1 MSTDDGKPGGLFS
14 KVVRFVR
21 HPTQHWSEV
30 DAHADDPL
38 GQADREVL
46 RQTLERKR
54 RNDFVRQREFEQLR
68 RLRQKEEAGS
78 AEAPADAS
86 SQPASLQS
94 SQKPTDAR
102 AVTLKKID
110 AIEEQ
115 MSQQWWR
122 NKQPADASTLPMYLL
137 SSFPQHDSVHVAGV
151 PAGPAP
157 GAAAASPG
165 FAPTAPL
172 DWDVEGGDTPLPSAP
187 QPASAPSGREQTAPA
202 TTFATTV
209 PLDPPAWSAPAQPLP
224 VASGPFVHDPD
235 LEEAAI
241 AFANGAATGAEAM
254 LLKLLAQRGA
264 QPEAQLPVWQALFDL
279 YRATGMAERFEDM
292 AIDFAARF
300 GRSAPLW
307 FALSPQH
314 AWVIPGAAALNAGA
328 RGVATPD
335 AAAPQGA
342 TAADI
347 DYFAADAQ
355 DGPWRWTAPAVLTRE
370 AVAALAQ
377 SKAAAA
383 APWTLFWS
391 ALERIETGAVALLE
405 QAFTDWAQAPGSI
418 VFIDAPVLA
427 QCLQALTV
435 SGDRAAP
442 EDGWRLRMAAL
453 RLMDQPDSFEL
464 VALDYCVTYEVSPP
478 SWAPPLGSYRDGLAD
493 DAGDAAGPAASVLPA
508 GSGLAGCIDGD
519 ATFWLSALEARARPG
534 QRLVIDCAELLRLDF
549 AAAGSVLNWAAHL
562 EAEGVALRF
571 ERLHQL
577 VAVFFAMVGIGEHA
591 QLVPRRD

>member
-1 MSTDDGKPGGLFS
+1 MSTDDSKPGGLFS

-21 HPTQHWSEV
+21 HPTLHWSEL
-30 DAHADDPL
+30 DAQTDDPL

-68 RLRQKEEAGS
+68 RLRKNEAAAASETPG
-78 AEAPADAS
+78 DAS
-86 SQPASLQS
+86 SQSASLQS
-94 SQKPTDAR
+94 SQTPSDAR

-137 SSFPQHDSVHVAGV
+137 SSFPQPDSVHVAG
-151 PAGPAP
+151 AT
-157 GAAAASPG
+157 AAAAPEASGAPG
-165 FAPTAPL
+165 FAVTAPL
-172 DWDVEGGDTPLPSAP
+172 DWDVGAAAAPEPPLAQAVPAP
-187 QPASAPSGREQTAPA
+187 ES

-224 VASGPFVHDPD
+224 VDSGTFVHDPD
-235 LEEAAI
+235 FEAAAI

-254 LLKLLAQRGA
+254 LLDLLVQRTA
-264 QPEAQLPVWQALFDL
+264 QPETQMPVWHALFDL
-279 YRATGMAERFEDM
+279 YRAAGMGARFEDL
-292 AIDFAARF
+292 AIDYAARF

-314 AWVIPGAAALNAGA
+314 AWSIPGAAVSSAAA
-328 RGVATPD
+328 APD
-335 AAAPQGA
+335 AAAP
-342 TAADI
+342 DI
-347 DYFAADAQ
+347 GMRWEDAPALELQ
-355 DGPWRWTAPAVLTRE
+355 ALPLRWTAPAVLTR
-370 AVAALAQ
+370 ASVAALEQA
-377 SKAAAA
+377 KAAAP
-383 APWTLFWS
+383 APWTLFWGG
-391 ALERIETGAVALLE
+391 LERIEADAVAALE
-405 QAFTDWAQAPGSI
+405 QVFTEWAQTPGPL
-418 VFIDAPVLA
+418 FFLDAPVLA

-478 SWAPPLGSYRDGLAD
+478 SWAPPRSSYRDTLVE
-493 DAGDAAGPAASVLPA
+493 DAADAPGTAPAAGA
-508 GSGLAGCIDGD
+508 GLAGCIDGD
-519 ATFWLSALEARARPG
+519 AAPALAALEAQLHPG
-534 QRLVIDCAELLRLDF
+534 QALVVDCAELLRLDF
-549 AAAGSVLNWAAHL
+549 AAAGSVLNWAARL
-562 EAEGVALRF
+562 QSEGVALRF

-577 VAVFFAMVGIGEHA
+577 AAVFLAMVGVAEHA

>member
-1 MSTDDGKPGGLFS
+1 MSTDDSKPGGLFS

-21 HPTQHWSEV
+21 HPTLHWSEL
-30 DAHADDPL
+30 DAQADDPL

-68 RLRQKEEAGS
+68 RLRQKEAAASETPG
-78 AEAPADAS
+78 DAS

-94 SQKPTDAR
+94 SQTPSDAR

-137 SSFPQHDSVHVAGV
+137 SSFPQPDSVHVAG
-151 PAGPAP
+151 AT
-157 GAAAASPG
+157 AAAASEASATPG
-165 FAPTAPL
+165 FAVTAPL
-172 DWDVEGGDTPLPSAP
+172 DWDVGAAAAPEPPLAQAVPAP
-187 QPASAPSGREQTAPA
+187 EPP
-202 TTFATTV
+202 TFATTI
-209 PLDPPAWSAPAQPLP
+209 PLDPPAWSAPAQPWP

-235 LEEAAI
+235 FEAAAI

-254 LLKLLAQRGA
+254 LLDLLVQRTA
-264 QPEAQLPVWQALFDL
+264 QPEAQMPVWHALFDL
-279 YRATGMAERFEDM
+279 YRAAGMGARFEDL
-292 AIDFAARF
+292 AIDYAARF

-314 AWVIPGAAALNAGA
+314 AWTIPGAAVLSA
-328 RGVATPD
+328 
-335 AAAPQGA
+335 AAAPGA
-342 TAADI
+342 AAPGAGAPDI
-347 DYFAADAQ
+347 GMRWEDAPALDLQ
-355 DGPWRWTAPAVLTRE
+355 APPLRWTAPAVLTR
-370 AVAALAQ
+370 ASVAALEQA
-377 SKAAAA
+377 KAAAP
-383 APWTLFWS
+383 APWTLFWGGLECIEADAVA
-391 ALERIETGAVALLE
+391 ALEQV
-405 QAFTDWAQAPGSI
+405 FTEWAQTPGPL
-418 VFIDAPVLA
+418 FFLDAPVLA

-435 SGDRAAP
+435 SGDRAVP

-478 SWAPPLGSYRDGLAD
+478 SWAPPRSNYRDALVD
-493 DAGDAAGPAASVLPA
+493 DAAEAPGTAQAPGA
-508 GSGLAGCIDGD
+508 GLAGCIDGD
-519 ATFWLSALEARARPG
+519 ATPALAALEAQVLPG
-534 QRLVIDCAELLRLDF
+534 QVLVVDCAELLRLDF
-549 AAAGSVLNWAAHL
+549 AAAGSVLNWAARL
-562 EAEGVALRF
+562 QSEGVALRF

-577 VAVFFAMVGIGEHA
+577 VAVFLAMVGVGEHA

>member
-1 MSTDDGKPGGLFS
+1 MSTDDSKPGGLFS

-21 HPTQHWSEV
+21 HPTLHWSEL
-30 DAHADDPL
+30 DAQADDPL

-68 RLRQKEEAGS
+68 RLRQKEAASGTEEAL
-78 AEAPADAS
+78 ADAS
-86 SQPASLQS
+86 SQPPSLQS
-94 SQKPTDAR
+94 SQAPADAR

-137 SSFPQHDSVHVAGV
+137 SSFPQPDSVHVAGA

-157 GAAAASPG
+157 GAAASAG
-165 FAPTAPL
+165 FASTAPL
-172 DWDVEGGDTPLPSAP
+172 DWDVDGGDTPAP
-187 QPASAPSGREQTAPA
+187 QPALPPGKQEHS
-202 TTFATTV
+202 TFATTV
-209 PLDPPAWSAPAQPLP
+209 PLDPPGWSAPAQPLSA
-224 VASGPFVHDPD
+224 ASGPFVHDPD
-235 LEEAAI
+235 FEEAAI

-254 LLKLLAQRGA
+254 LLELLVQRAA

-279 YRATGMAERFEDM
+279 YRAAGMAERFEDL

-307 FALSPQH
+307 FVLSPQH
-314 AWVIPGAAALNAGA
+314 PWVIPGAGALRASVA
-328 RGVATPD
+328 GVATPGVATLGITVQD
-335 AAAPQGA
+335 TAVDPQ
-342 TAADI
+342 DHL
-347 DYFAADAQ
+347 
-355 DGPWRWTAPAVLTRE
+355 WRWTAPALLTH
-370 AVAALAQ
+370 ASVAALAQ
-377 SKAAAA
+377 AKAAAP
-383 APWTLFWS
+383 APWTLFWG
-391 ALERIETGAVALLE
+391 ALERIEADAVAGLE
-405 QAFTDWAQAPGSI
+405 QLFTDWAQTPGQL

-435 SGDRAAP
+435 SGDRMAP

-453 RLMDQPDSFEL
+453 RLMEQPDSFEL

-478 SWAPPLGSYRDGLAD
+478 SWAAPRRSYRDGIEDEA
-493 DAGDAAGPAASVLPA
+493 PAEAEPVSPALPA
-508 GSGLAGCIDGD
+508 GAGLAGCIDGD
-519 ATFWLSALEARARPG
+519 ATPWLAAIEAQVRPG
-534 QRLVIDCAELLRLDF
+534 QRLVVDCAELIRLDF
-549 AAAGSVLNWAAHL
+549 AAAGSVLNWAARL
-562 EAEGVALRF
+562 QDEGVALRF

-577 VAVFFAMVGIGEHA
+577 VAVFFAMLGVGEHA

>member
-1 MSTDDGKPGGLFS
+1 MSTDDSKPGGLFS

-21 HPTQHWSEV
+21 HPTLHWSEL
-30 DAHADDPL
+30 DAQADDPL

-68 RLRQKEEAGS
+68 RLRQKEAAAASETPG
-78 AEAPADAS
+78 DAS

-94 SQKPTDAR
+94 SQTPSDAR

-137 SSFPQHDSVHVAGV
+137 SSFPQPDSVHVAG
-151 PAGPAP
+151 AP
-157 GAAAASPG
+157 AAAAPEASAIPG
-165 FAPTAPL
+165 FAVTAPL
-172 DWDVEGGDTPLPSAP
+172 DWDVGAAVAPEPPLAQAVPAP
-187 QPASAPSGREQTAPA
+187 ESP
-202 TTFATTV
+202 TFATTI

-224 VASGPFVHDPD
+224 VDSGPFVHDPD
-235 LEEAAI
+235 FEAAAI

-254 LLKLLAQRGA
+254 LLDLLVQRTA
-264 QPEAQLPVWQALFDL
+264 QPEAQMPVWHALFDL
-279 YRATGMAERFEDM
+279 YRAAGMGARFEDL
-292 AIDFAARF
+292 AIDYAARF

-314 AWVIPGAAALNAGA
+314 AWTIPGAAVLSA
-328 RGVATPD
+328 
-335 AAAPQGA
+335 AAAPGA
-342 TAADI
+342 GAPGAAAPDI
-347 DYFAADAQ
+347 GMRWEDAPALDLQ
-355 DGPWRWTAPAVLTRE
+355 ALPLRWTAPAVLTR
-370 AVAALAQ
+370 ASVAALEQA
-377 SKAAAA
+377 KAAAP
-383 APWTLFWS
+383 APWTLFWGG
-391 ALERIETGAVALLE
+391 LERIEADAVAALE
-405 QAFTDWAQAPGSI
+405 QVFTEWAQTPGPL
-418 VFIDAPVLA
+418 FFLDAPVLA

-478 SWAPPLGSYRDGLAD
+478 SWAPPRSSYRDALVE
-493 DAGDAAGPAASVLPA
+493 DAAEVPGTALAPVA
-508 GSGLAGCIDGD
+508 GLAGCIDGD
-519 ATFWLSALEARARPG
+519 AMPALAGLEAQVLPG
-534 QRLVIDCAELLRLDF
+534 QALVVDCAELLRLDF
-549 AAAGSVLNWAAHL
+549 AAAGSVLNWAARL
-562 EAEGVALRF
+562 QSEGVALRF

-577 VAVFFAMVGIGEHA
+577 VAVFLAMVGVGAHA